1 MFNRKSLPWLLLII
15 VILTGC
21 GANTSENANTVVEG
35 ELRASETAWIE
46 ACESD
51 YKSSD
56 CWNKYE
62 KNISEL
68 FPGQGIH
75 AHIYPYSDYE
85 KSSDCI
91 TDPKGTTC
99 TTLRYLADRQIADL
113 RCEGVEAFGSG
124 YFCWVQILVRNI
136 GTSPIDD
143 YIGASLYDVNG
154 TEFAA
159 DVEGSFDF
167 GVIPLDF
174 NREVSV
180 QLNPEKAKFFQF
192 GFSVPDI
199 KRQYT
204 FITLAGNDSSFN
216 IILCRKN
223 SGDLLK
229 MPKSY
234 EDKTAIYE
242 DASLLNSCKFD
253 RTNYRFVNRLD
264 GSVS

>member
-1 MFNRKSLPWLLLII
+1 MFNVKSLPWLLIAI

-21 GANTSENANTVVEG
+21 GGNTSETANTVRDSEIG
-35 ELRASETAWIE
+35 ASEAAWIE

-56 CWNKYE
+56 CRTKDE
-62 KNISEL
+62 KHISKL
-68 FPGQGIH
+68 IPGQNLYAFIN
-75 AHIYPYSDYE
+75 PYSDYE
-85 KSSDCI
+85 KSSECI
-91 TDPKGTTC
+91 TDPKGNSC
-99 TTLRYLADRQIADL
+99 AAMRLLADSQVADL
-113 RCEGVEAFGSG
+113 TCGEVEAFGSG
-124 YFCWVQILVRNI
+124 YFCWGQILMRNI

-143 YIGASLYDVNG
+143 YAEASLYDVDG
-154 TEFAA
+154 SEFAA
-159 DVEGSFDF
+159 DVTGSFTV
-167 GVIPLDF
+167 GVVPLDF
-174 NREVSV
+174 GMTRVE
-180 QLNPEKAKFFQF
+180 LNPEKAKFFQF

-199 KRQYT
+199 KRQYRS
-204 FITLAGNDSSFN
+204 IRLAGIDVDFN

-234 EDKTAIYE
+234 QEKITIYE

-253 RTNYRFVNRLD
+253 LSKGNFVNRID